1 MQSRNQLELL
11 YEVVIRSNQWMVVTL
26 DSIDMMVLKEML
38 TNCRA
43 SYRALSRKTGLSPNA
58 VKNRVTRLIEAGVL
72 ADFTVKLSIET
83 ADAEFFLA
91 IIRTDGTERFE
102 NFVAHIGN
110 NPMICHVSALVSLS
124 GGAYLVAGEYPDTA
138 TLAELGTF
146 LRGSEEV
153 QEVELHTMLTTD
165 LERGR
170 KMDFSRVQ
178 MKVLRCLSQNPRM
191 QISKIAD
198 ITGLAAKTVRRALRE
213 IVDGGGV
220 NFTAR
225 FDLAAGGFLDV
236 FVRINWD
243 EKMISVDELIQ
254 WLEKEYP
261 VEFWAPWSSI
271 SAPVIFGDFV
281 VGNLPDAEQIS
292 NQIREAPFV
301 ISTTLLVNLT
311 AWKFPFFTEL
321 RLKEMID
328 AAGI

>member
-124 GGAYLVAGEYPDTA
+124 GGAYLVAREFENWVEY
-138 TLAELGTF
+138 
-146 LRGSEEV
+146 
-153 QEVELHTMLTTD
+153 
-165 LERGR
+165 
-170 KMDFSRVQ
+170 
-178 MKVLRCLSQNPRM
+178 
-191 QISKIAD
+191 QI
-198 ITGLAAKTVRRALRE
+198 T
-213 IVDGGGV
+213 
-220 NFTAR
+220 
-225 FDLAAGGFLDV
+225 
-236 FVRINWD
+236 
-243 EKMISVDELIQ
+243 ISVMVTII
-254 WLEKEYP
+254 
-261 VEFWAPWSSI
+261 FFMGFFFF
-271 SAPVIFGDFV
+271 SALHYVIRKG
-281 VGNLPDAEQIS
+281 
-292 NQIREAPFV
+292 
-301 ISTTLLVNLT
+301 
-311 AWKFPFFTEL
+311 
-321 RLKEMID
+321 
-328 AAGI
+328 